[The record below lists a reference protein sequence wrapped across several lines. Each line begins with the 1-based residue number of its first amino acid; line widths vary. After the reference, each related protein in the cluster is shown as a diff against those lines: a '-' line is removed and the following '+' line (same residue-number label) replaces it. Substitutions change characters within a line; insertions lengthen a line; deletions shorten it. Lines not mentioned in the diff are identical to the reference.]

1 MAQTKQAKISDLVPD
16 DRNFNKHSEYGMS
29 LLEKSVGKF
38 GMGRSILLDKNN
50 RIIAGNGITETA
62 GQLGFEDVEIVE
74 SDGSKIIAVKR
85 TDIDLDSPEG
95 RELAL
100 ADNAT
105 NKANLR
111 LDTDMVFE
119 ELGQDIADEWGI
131 KEWEAEDLGLSSEG
145 KEGEEGYD
153 EFKEKFE
160 QKLTTDDCYTP
171 QPIYEAVCEWVDKN
185 ITPLKGRQI
194 IRPFFP
200 GGDYEHH
207 NYPEGCIVI
216 DNPPFSIS
224 AKILDFYLGRGI
236 PFFLFGNGLTLAST
250 KREGLTYVIVGE
262 GIVFENGA
270 NINIGFYTNLCPE
283 VRIWLAGDLAA
294 KIREVQKAPES
305 LPNIKWDIHIQSA
318 ALLSKIAKR
327 VNLKIMADECELIG
341 GLSTGQAIFGGGVIL
356 SDTAA
361 RQADEAR
368 RQADEARR
376 QADEARGV
384 SGALGEK
391 EREIVRKLNRK
402 SATS

>member
-1 MAQTKQAKISDLVPD
+1 M
-16 DRNFNKHSEYGMS
+16 
-29 LLEKSVGKF
+29 
-38 GMGRSILLDKNN
+38 
-50 RIIAGNGITETA
+50 
-62 GQLGFEDVEIVE
+62 
-74 SDGSKIIAVKR
+74 KR
-85 TDIDLDSPEG
+85 TDIDLDTPEG

-200 GGDYEHH
+200 GGDYEHY
-207 NYPEGCIVI
+207 NFPEGCIVI

-224 AKILDFYLGRGI
+224 AKILR
-236 PFFLFGNGLTLAST
+236 
-250 KREGLTYVIVGE
+250 TYSIE
-262 GIVFENGA
+262 
-270 NINIGFYTNLCPE
+270 CPT
-283 VRIWLAGDLAA
+283 R
-294 KIREVQKAPES
+294 KT
-305 LPNIKWDIHIQSA
+305 DIH
-318 ALLSKIAKR
+318 
-327 VNLKIMADECELIG
+327 NH
-341 GLSTGQAIFGGGVIL
+341 
-356 SDTAA
+356 
-361 RQADEAR
+361 
-368 RQADEARR
+368 
-376 QADEARGV
+376 RG
-384 SGALGEK
+384 K
-391 EREIVRKLNRK
+391 YRI
-402 SATS
+402 